1 MDSNQLLNVTKWR
14 LLSTGSTNLGRITSL
29 MPTKTYA
36 LDHWSNLDRMTSLM
50 PPRTYAV
57 EHWITG
63 ATWVEWP
70 PWCHQGLT
78 RWSIGSLEQ
87 LGSNDLPDATKK
99 LCRSQQEQTQS
110 HWWESTALITELQIQ
125 TVQSVII
132 KHHTK
137 HQVNINTHREHVVVL
152 VCRQVETLLSLLW
165 HWLSFL
171 APPLDIGSAALLLCA
186 LLLDVR
192 RVAVCLFV
200 QSLNEVSGVGIVQ
213 RRRETEDLYA
223 GNFTSLIT
231 TTNTLLLPLPP
242 PPPPLLLTINCYHPQ
257 AWVKCSHASI
267 VFTQWSKNGFFAPQ
281 GRHTSLINL
290 EFGTVK
296 GTAGPL
302 LRYKFHVYRGRNV
315 GIQLP
320 KLSKFWILTIN
331 LCLRGDSFA
340 VFLWHSQRLY
350 ASIGSI

>member
-1 MDSNQLLNVTKWR
+1 
-14 LLSTGSTNLGRITSL
+14 
-29 MPTKTYA
+29 
-36 LDHWSNLDRMTSLM
+36 MTSLM
-50 PPRTYAV
+50 PPRTYV
-57 EHWITG
+57 LEHWITG
-63 ATWVEWP
+63 ETWVEWP

-281 GRHTSLINL
+281 GQHIAPINVK
-290 EFGTVK
+290 FGTGERTSPPCQISRLSGQKCGNTAPKTVK
-296 GTAGPL
+296 ISNIGQ
-302 LRYKFHVYRGRNV
+302 KFVPQGWLVCNIITKFSAFVGVYRWLLN
-315 GIQLP
+315 
-320 KLSKFWILTIN
+320 F
-331 LCLRGDSFA
+331 
-340 VFLWHSQRLY
+340 
-350 ASIGSI
+350 